1 MYFSTKSYLKSNR
14 NHTAKHTLRLV
25 KQLDFFNVFFKSF
38 GAVILF
44 FYVIHD
50 FVSKFKT

>member
-1 MYFSTKSYLKSNR
+1 LESIARVGEGFI
-14 NHTAKHTLRLV
+14 RLV
-25 KQLDFFNVFFKSF
+25 KQLDFFNVFFISF

-44 FYVIHD
+44 FYAIHD